1 MSTEELQTKIKL
13 LERQLEKER
22 RGRKEIEEVLRSK
35 MTQLYNSNQY
45 LDTMTQRLQSALWAG
60 NEVVWE
66 FNIAD
71 NAYCVYNSIN
81 KSSASVANVGSF
93 DDMINSVHEDER
105 REFAQAWQ
113 AHISGKTDGINVTVR
128 RFSSRKKSYRWISI
142 RGKKVCNENDV
153 LEKVIG
159 VYKDVNTAY
168 LKNQSFQTVLDAFLN
183 YKYPAF
189 IIDSETKHVEI
200 NYVFYRMLGL
210 ENTYLNQDALRKM
223 FPTNEIIKQQ
233 RNEQRSFNATI
244 QWNEQAIVKKIT
256 LSDTLS
262 KANNKNETRYIVG
275 FATKNES

>member
-1 MSTEELQTKIKL
+1 MSTEELETKIKQ
-13 LERQLEKER
+13 LERLLEKER
-22 RGRKEIEEVLRSK
+22 RGRKEIEEVLRTK
-35 MTQLYNSNQY
+35 MMQLSNTNQY

-66 FNIAD
+66 FIVAD
-71 NAYCVYNSIN
+71 DAYCIYNSIN
-81 KSSASVANVGSF
+81 ETSASVASVGTF
-93 DDMINSVHEDER
+93 DDMINSVHEEDR

-128 RFSSRKKSYRWISI
+128 RFSSRKQSYRWIRI
-142 RGKKVCNENDV
+142 RGKKVCNENNLV
-153 LEKVIG
+153 EKVIG

-200 NYVFYRMLGL
+200 NYAFYRILGV
-210 ENTYLNQDALRKM
+210 ENKNLNQDALRKM
-223 FPTNEIIKQQ
+223 LPTSVIINQQ
-233 RNEQRSFNATI
+233 ASGERAFKAQI
-244 QWNEQAIVKKIT
+244 QWNEQTIMKQIT

-262 KANNKNETRYIVG
+262 KGDSNSKARYIVG
-275 FATKNES
+275 FAMKDEH